1 MFGIDGGGGAYDVR
15 SDEDRLCEGPDW
27 MAACAGLGEEFW
39 NQYMDAVT
47 LLAMERS
54 PRAHE
59 VRKLLARLRHDEI
72 ALRVVATN
80 ASTGD
85 VPAWWP
91 DRLPHIR
98 IELREARAPEAD
110 PVRIFADPNRPGL
123 GGELAWSRVK
133 LWLLA
138 RPVPYAGRITMQI
151 KGPDIGGNLAQLGVW
166 FEVDTAAHP
175 GDPAV
180 RDALVSSERQAKRA
194 LRELQ
199 DKMLQERHK
208 DREMRRM
215 QGQVSDV
222 VLSAADAMRAAQ
234 GLPPAPEK
242 PEGPGFIQQLAVAS
256 LPVLQEIAKQVLPSQ
271 LPRVMH
277 RVRQEVGPEIVDQLA
292 REIVSKLEPQV
303 ILFSVHRARE
313 LLGEEGLREAL
324 AALGLNIDFGAVP
337 EGRSDVEQGGSR
349 APSSPGAAVPE
360 PRDGAPLGDEAE
372 TTHDSNLGDA
382 TCEWVEEIYRGL
394 QAAREE

>member
-27 MAACAGLGEEFW
+27 MAACAGLGEEFR

-47 LLAMERS
+47 LLAMGRS

-80 ASTGD
+80 ASMGD

-91 DRLPHIR
+91 DRLPHVR
-98 IELREARAPEAD
+98 IELREARAPEAE

-123 GGELAWSRVK
+123 GAELAWSRVK

-138 RPVPYAGRITMQI
+138 RPVPYAGRITLQI
-151 KGPDIGGNLAQLGVW
+151 KGPDIGGSLAQLGVW

-180 RDALVSSERQAKRA
+180 RDALESSERQAKRA

-215 QGQVSDV
+215 QGQVDGV
-222 VLSAADAMRAAQ
+222 VFSAADAMRAAQ

-242 PEGPGFIQQLAVAS
+242 PEKPGFIEQLAVAS
-256 LPVLQEIAKQVLPSQ
+256 LPVLRALAKQVLPSQ
-271 LPRVMH
+271 LPRVIH

-292 REIVSKLEPQV
+292 REIVSNLDPQ
-303 ILFSVHRARE
+303 ITLFSFKQAQE

-324 AALGLNIDFGAVP
+324 AAMGLHIEIGTVQDG
-337 EGRSDVEQGGSR
+337 GSDVEQGGSG
-349 APSSPGAAVPE
+349 APSSPEDSVSE
-360 PRDGAPLGDEAE
+360 PSDGAPMRDEEEAA
-372 TTHDSNLGDA
+372 HDDNAADA
-382 TCEWVEEIYRGL
+382 TSEWADEIHRGL
-394 QAAREE
+394 TAAQEE